1 MSEASPKS
9 ALRTHIRAIIY
20 ALSGWVILL
29 VYLVYD
35 FWGCC
40 GIPIFEHILHP
51 GSFYEGLF
59 HVMIALAPAFT
70 GFAGYLEYRNT
81 QLMADFRNALTRA
94 EEERARSEAI
104 IAAIGDGI
112 SIQDRNFRVL
122 YQNRIHMDMIG
133 EHAGAVCFNAFER
146 RDAVCDGCPV
156 AMTFSD
162 GGIHTAV
169 REVDFPDGT
178 RYFEITASPLR
189 NSRGEIVAGIEAV
202 RDITNRTRNEQA
214 LRTAEAKLRAA
225 VNSLPFDFWMC
236 GSNGRY
242 NMQNTV
248 SLNHWGNVIG
258 KLPNEAG
265 VNKDVLSI
273 WLANNRRAFGGETVD
288 GEVTVALN
296 GSEKVFHNIVA
307 PIVDQ
312 GEIRGILGI
321 NIDITE
327 RKKTELEL
335 KESRERFKTLSDS
348 LPLTIYETDVNGKLT
363 YVNAAAFAMFGYS
376 RGDFENGLNVVQM
389 IVPEERARAVQ
400 KMRERVD
407 GKPGEDLEYTAMR
420 KDGSTFSVSVHSTA
434 IVRDGEVLGLR
445 GILVD
450 ISERKRM
457 DAELAKAQKLESIG
471 VLAGGIAHD
480 FNNILSAIIGNVSL
494 VLTQVEPGG
503 MLHGRLQE
511 AEKAAMYAR
520 DLTRQLLTFAKG
532 GSPVRTTL
540 SVEHVIRDAVAFST
554 RGVSVQCDVSIA
566 DGLLTIDADQGQIA
580 QALNNLL
587 INACQAM
594 PDGGTIRV
602 NAENVTGETEDVR
615 LPAGG
620 SFVKITVSDNGVG
633 ISPDVINKIF
643 DPYFTTKQRGSGLGL
658 AVTYS
663 VIKNHGGHIYVKSE
677 PGDGATFTM
686 YLPGSSREPGEAHD
700 DQRRMV
706 PGSGT
711 VLFMDDEEMLRNVAG
726 AIMTHLGY
734 EAEFASDGAEAVAK
748 FIRAREDGRRY
759 DAIILDLTIPGGM
772 GGREAAARIRAM
784 DSDVRL
790 IVSSGYSDDRVMS
803 NFREFGFDDILVKPY
818 KSGEMSRVLNAVI
831 GRESGRKI

>member
-1 MSEASPKS
+1 MSEALPES
-9 ALRTHIRAIIY
+9 ALRTHFRAIVY
-20 ALSGWVILL
+20 ALSGWAILL
-29 VYLVYD
+29 AYMVYD

-40 GIPIFEHILHP
+40 GIPIFEHILRP
-51 GSFYEGLF
+51 DSFYEGLF
-59 HVMIALAPAFT
+59 HVLITLAPALT

-81 QLMADFRNALTRA
+81 RLMTDFRTALARA
-94 EEERARSEAI
+94 EDERARSEAI

-112 SIQDRNFRVL
+112 SIQDRNFKVL
-122 YQNRIHMDMIG
+122 YQNSIHAGMIG
-133 EHAGAVCFNAFER
+133 KHSGEICFTAYER
-146 RDAVCDGCPV
+146 SDAVCDGCPV
-156 AMTFSD
+156 AMAFAD
-162 GGIHTAV
+162 GGVHTSV
-169 REVDFPDGT
+169 RSVDFPEGR

-202 RDITNRTRNEQA
+202 RDISDRMRNSEA
-214 LRTAEAKLRAA
+214 LRTAEARLRAA
-225 VNSLPFDFWMC
+225 VNSMPFDFWMC
-236 GSNGRY
+236 AGNGRY

-248 SLNHWGNVIG
+248 SLNHWGSVIG
-258 KLPNEAG
+258 KLPQE
-265 VNKDVLSI
+265 VEVDKDVLSI

-288 GEVTVALN
+288 TEVTVEFN
-296 GSEKVFHNIVA
+296 GSGKVFHNIVA

-327 RKKTELEL
+327 RKKIELEL
-335 KESRERFKTLSDS
+335 MESRERFKTLSDS
-348 LPLTIYETDVNGKLT
+348 LPLTIYETDANGKLT
-363 YVNAAAFAMFGYS
+363 YVNATAFEMFGYT
-376 RGDFENGLNVVQM
+376 REDFENGLNVVQM
-389 IVPEERARAVQ
+389 IVPDERARAVRT
-400 KMRERVD
+400 MRDRVA

-420 KDGSTFSVSVHSTA
+420 KDGSTFSVSVHSSA
-434 IVRDGEVLGLR
+434 IIRDNEAVGLR

-457 DAELAKAQKLESIG
+457 YAELAKAQKLESIG

-494 VLTQVEPGG
+494 ALTQVEPDG
-503 MLHGRLQE
+503 MPHDRLQE

-532 GSPVRTTL
+532 GAPVRTTL
-540 SVEHVIRDAVAFST
+540 SVEHVIRDAADFST

-566 DGLLTIDADQGQIA
+566 DGLLTIEADQGQIG

-594 PDGGTIRV
+594 PGGGTIRV
-602 NAENVTGETEDVR
+602 KAENVTGEAEDVR

-620 SFVKITVSDNGVG
+620 HFVKITVSDEGSG
-633 ISPDVINKIF
+633 IAPEVINKIF
-643 DPYFTTKQRGSGLGL
+643 DPYFTTKQMGSGLGL

-663 VIKNHGGHIYVKSE
+663 VIKNHGGHIFVKSE
-677 PGDGATFTM
+677 PGEGATFTM
-686 YLPGSSREPGEAHD
+686 YLPASGREAGEARD
-700 DQRRMV
+700 DQRRII

-748 FIRAREDGRRY
+748 FMRAREDGRRY

-772 GGREAAARIRAM
+772 GGREAAARIRQM
-784 DSDVRL
+784 DPDARL
-790 IVSSGYSDDRVMS
+790 IVSSGYSDDKVMS

-831 GRESGRKI
+831 CRGSREKG